1 MSLPDGVLQ
10 PLHQQFK
17 DDRET
22 LRLSLG
28 NILEGDLAAIE
39 VIDHG
44 NRRHTAVLL
53 GCGLAS

>member
-22 LRLSLG
+22 IRLSLG
-28 NILEGDLAAIE
+28 NILEGDLASIE

-44 NRRHTAVLL
+44 NRSHTAFLL